1 MVFSSILFI
10 FRFLPL
16 SLALYYITPNRFK
29 NFILF
34 ILSLSFY
41 FWGEAKY
48 FVVIIASIVVD
59 YTIGILIEKYRINKL
74 RTKVFLGI
82 SIFFNLGILVFFK
95 YSNFFI
101 DNINYIF
108 SSDISNLNLSLP
120 LGISFYTFQTM
131 SYSIDV
137 YRQKIKAERNI
148 INFAAFVVL
157 FPQLIAGPI
166 VKYKDIKDELK
177 VKNLSFSK
185 IEKGIRLF
193 ILGLSRKVLIANNVG
208 LLWEDIKSIGYENI
222 STSLAWLGILAFT
235 IQIYFDFSGYSL
247 MARALGAMFGFT
259 FPKNFD
265 YPFISR
271 SVSEFWRRWH
281 KTLGDFFKEY
291 VYIPMGGD
299 RKGVLRLFL
308 NLFIVWFLTGFW
320 HGASYNFIL
329 WGLYFFILISIEKI
343 VLNKLLDRNK
353 LLSHIYLII
362 AILISFVFFGISDFK
377 MIKIYLFK
385 LFYIQGGVSSIY
397 YLSNYFMIIV
407 ISILFSTP
415 YVNNIY
421 NKYIKNKSYLDIFI
435 LMILFIVSIA
445 YLVDL
450 SYNPF
455 LYFRF

>member
-385 LFYIQGGVSSIY
+385 LFYILK
-397 YLSNYFMIIV
+397 LS
-407 ISILFSTP
+407 
-415 YVNNIY
+415 
-421 NKYIKNKSYLDIFI
+421 K
-435 LMILFIVSIA
+435 
-445 YLVDL
+445 
-450 SYNPF
+450 
-455 LYFRF
+455 